1 MGIISNFF
9 LPHLVLIFGKRK
21 KKKKEKSNVIFPLRV
36 SLSLSQLWQVLEIV
50 EIIWQ
55 DIFYVLTLFQFIT
68 F

>member
-9 LPHLVLIFGKRK
+9 LPHLVLIFGKR